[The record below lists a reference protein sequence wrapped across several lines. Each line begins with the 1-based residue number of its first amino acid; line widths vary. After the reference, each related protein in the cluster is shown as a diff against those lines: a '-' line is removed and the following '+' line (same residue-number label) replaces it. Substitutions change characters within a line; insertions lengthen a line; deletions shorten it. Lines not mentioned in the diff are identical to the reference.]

1 MYILNYFFSYIYCL
15 GKVILVEFVN
25 LVINELEKFG
35 WIKVVFLIRKLQIEF
50 LFGLDKVV
58 ELNEVVRWGDIVC
71 VYNNLVNI
79 II

>member
-35 WIKVVFLIRKLQIEF
+35 WIKVVFLIRKL
-50 LFGLDKVV
+50 
-58 ELNEVVRWGDIVC
+58 
-71 VYNNLVNI
+71 
-79 II
+79 